1 MARTKQ
7 VPGRMGIARSGR
19 PRGVRMG
26 TGALQMRPLPV
37 KWYVHGG
44 KASQLARVWSGRE
57 RPGCVTCSSDPD
69 TSARCH
75 EVLITGDLRTL
86 QLPPRAAHFTSASLA
101 PPASWVLRFHAG
113 YQGSFS
119 SGGGGVCVCVQNTDQ
134 SETLELGRS
143 WEGREQPLGVLDR
156 PQRLPGPRA
165 ARTRGPAGR
174 RQPGCAGP
182 GSSCSVCSRLVT
194 RAPFS

>member
-1 MARTKQ
+1 MTWVYSWHGSWGRPDSGHELGAPGARSSRQKEQGVARTKQ
-7 VPGRMGIARSGR
+7 VPGRMGIPRSGH
-19 PRGVRMG
+19 PRGVRVG
-26 TGALQMRPLPV
+26 TGARRMRPLPV

-119 SGGGGVCVCVQNTDQ
+119 SGGGGVCVCVCKTQTKVK
-134 SETLELGRS
+134 
-143 WEGREQPLGVLDR
+143 P
-156 PQRLPGPRA
+156 
-165 ARTRGPAGR
+165 
-174 RQPGCAGP
+174 
-182 GSSCSVCSRLVT
+182 
-194 RAPFS
+194 